1 MFSGSGRQAADG
13 AAGDNYPLAQ
23 SPLTGEAPRW
33 LRRLPSLPRAGVL
46 RRFPTGA
53 PASGGQP
60 SQAREADHAGF
71 AELDCLHGVLA
82 PQVLQGAA
90 QRSRELGIG
99 ADRVLIARGIIG
111 EDAYLQHLARHIGA
125 SIETFAGLGR
135 SDCPLP
141 DAKLADAARHG
152 LLPLRR
158 QDELHWVIAPRCVTA
173 RYLSRPGMQRNRA
186 GRIHLASSSA
196 FDQFL
201 MQQCGGVLA
210 NVAGEGLRSRWPALS
225 AGPTQGRGRF
235 RAMSVVVLSLLLL
248 AAASLLTSIPVA
260 AAGSILAVWFL
271 AFAAL
276 RLAASL
282 MPGSPPA
289 SSPRL
294 ADDELPL
301 YTIVVALYREA
312 SSVAPL
318 LQALNS
324 LDYPH
329 EKLDIKI
336 VVEPNDLETRAAIA
350 RFCASAGTMLPLQVI
365 VAPRTGPQ
373 TKPKAL
379 NCALPFARGTFIA
392 VFDAED
398 RPEPQQLRAALAAFR
413 THSPNVA
420 CVQASLCIHNTR
432 DGWLARMFGVEYAGQ
447 FDAFLPGL
455 ARFGMPLPLGGTSNH
470 FRTDVLRAVGGWDPY
485 NVTEDADLGMRLS
498 RFGYRAVT
506 FASTTFEEA
515 PISFGAWLRQRTRW
529 MKGWLQTWNVHMRA
543 PRRFWRESGWSGW
556 LALNLMV
563 GGSVL
568 TALVHPLLLLG
579 LAAYFVAP
587 RTDGAVF
594 AAPSGVL
601 LPLHAVA
608 ITAGYIATV
617 IVGLTGLK
625 RRRRIRDGWVLI
637 LTPLYWLCLSLA
649 AWRALLQLLTDP
661 YRWEKTEHGLTGD
674 AGPVVPLPIRP
685 PHESEA
691 RAAQRESPAFLRSR
705 RIQR

>member
-1 MFSGSGRQAADG
+1 MFSGSDRQAADA
-13 AAGDNYPLAQ
+13 AAGDEYLLAQ
-23 SPLTGEAPRW
+23 STPMREAPRW
-33 LRRLPSLPRAGVL
+33 LRHLSSLPHAGVD
-46 RRFPTGA
+46 RPFPIGGR
-53 PASGGQP
+53 ASAGRP
-60 SQAREADHAGF
+60 SPAREARRAEF
-71 AELDCLHGVLA
+71 AELDCLRGVLA
-82 PQVLQGAA
+82 PQVLQAA
-90 QRSRELGIG
+90 QQRSQELGIG
-99 ADRVLIARGIIG
+99 ADRVLIARGIIS

-125 SIETFAGLGR
+125 PIETFAGLER
-135 SDCPLP
+135 DDCPLP
-141 DAKLADAARHG
+141 DARLADAARHG

-158 QDELHWVIAPRCVTA
+158 QGELHWVIAPRCATA
-173 RYLSRPGMQRNRA
+173 RHLSQPGMQMDRA
-186 GRIHLASSSA
+186 GRIRLASSRA

-210 NVAGEGLRSRWPALS
+210 NVAAEGLRSRWPALS
-225 AGPTQGRGRF
+225 AGPMQGRGRF
-235 RAMSVVVLSLLLL
+235 RAVSIVALSLLLL
-248 AAASLLTSIPVA
+248 VAASLATSIPVA
-260 AAGSILAVWFL
+260 AAGSILALWFL

-289 SSPRL
+289 SAPRL
-294 ADDELPL
+294 ADDQLPL
-301 YTIVVALYREA
+301 YTVVVALYREA

-318 LQALNS
+318 LQALDS
-324 LDYPH
+324 LDYPN

-350 RFCASAGTMLPLQVI
+350 RVCAAVGTMPHLQVI

-379 NCALPFARGTFIA
+379 NCALPFARGTFIV

-413 THSPNVA
+413 AHPPDIA
-420 CVQASLCIHNTR
+420 CVQASLCIHNTG

-470 FRTDVLRAVGGWDPY
+470 FRTDVLRAVRGWDPY

-515 PISFGAWLRQRTRW
+515 PIRFGAWLRQRTRW

-568 TALVHPLLLLG
+568 TALVHPLLLIG
-579 LAAYFVAP
+579 LAAHVVTP
-587 RTDGAVF
+587 QISRAVF
-594 AAPSGVL
+594 AAPTGLL
-601 LPLHAVA
+601 LPLHVVA
-608 ITAGYIATV
+608 IAAGYVATV
-617 IVGLTGLK
+617 TVGLIGLK
-625 RRRRIRDGWVLI
+625 RRGRIRDGWVLL

-674 AGPVVPLPIRP
+674 AAPVVTLPFP
-685 PHESEA
+685 MSHESA
-691 RAAQRESPAFLRSR
+691 RVSQRELPAFLRSR
-705 RIQR
+705 RVQR